1 MVNLCIAG
9 ASGRMGRAVIKEATK
24 RNHQIVG
31 AISSPQNENIG
42 RTLKESGL
50 GISSTPIV
58 STERISNA
66 LEGADIYIS
75 FTNPQ
80 AELDNLP
87 RAAALDIPMVIGT
100 TGFTKEEFSL
110 LQEEI
115 SESAKAI
122 FSPNF
127 SLGINFLFKLTT
139 YLQAI
144 PSTYDISITESHHS
158 QKQDSPS
165 GTAKRLCE
173 LISTSRHYTK
183 LIHGREGI
191 SPRNPGEL
199 EVFSIRNGG
208 IPGQHVIHIG
218 GSHEILRLEHL
229 AFSRDVFAQG
239 ALYAA
244 EWLYNQSTPGIYSM
258 EDVLFSN
265 GDLNG

>member
-9 ASGRMGRAVIKEATK
+9 ASGRMGRAVIHEAIE

-31 AISSPQNENIG
+31 AITSPQNENIG

-50 GISSTPIV
+50 GISATTFVSANRIV
-58 STERISNA
+58 EA
-66 LEGADIYIS
+66 LERAEIFIS

-80 AELDNLP
+80 AELENLP
-87 RAAALDIPMVIGT
+87 QVAALDIPMVIGT
-100 TGFTKEEFSL
+100 TGFTNEEFSL

-115 SESAKAI
+115 PESARVI

-139 YLQAI
+139 YFEAI

-173 LISTSRHYTK
+173 LISASRNYSK
-183 LIHGREGI
+183 LVHGREGI
-191 SPRNPGEL
+191 SPRNPEEL

-208 IPGQHVIHIG
+208 IPGQHTIHIG
-218 GSHEILRLEHL
+218 GSHEVLRLEHL

-258 EDVLFSN
+258 EDVLFSER
-265 GDLNG
+265 